1 MASFLRKFLTNSN
14 YVIAAGLSLMIALM
28 ISLAITG
35 ITHMGSIK
43 DAMETITIERAER
56 INILTGMRRIVRER
70 SLTMYAIYLTKD
82 PFRRDDEFMH
92 FNALAE
98 QFIKLRIQFEQSG
111 LLPQQTSLFEDAL
124 RLIQRSAPLQE
135 NIIEMIMEGAE
146 QDAYSMMAVMDLPL
160 EKTILNLF
168 DKLIEI
174 EQEITRNVN
183 ASAKKEYD
191 EAYFMMIAIGIVVI
205 FVGILI
211 TVLVVRRTR
220 KIEGALFEA
229 KEQAEV
235 TLHAIGDAVI
245 TTDAQGKVLYLNP
258 VAEHLTGWCFNDAL
272 GKELSQVYCVKD
284 EVTQHAVD
292 HPTFSGKIDGQVMG
306 LNQHYLLNSRDGNE
320 YCVKDTASPLFKD
333 NGERLGIVV
342 VSRDVTH
349 ERNLAH
355 QLSWQARHDSLTGL
369 ANRREF
375 EMSLS
380 SLLANSD
387 PDRPKH
393 ALLYLDLDQFKL
405 VNDTCGHIAGDELLK
420 QIVGLLK
427 ANIREMDRLARLG
440 GDEFGLILQACPLP
454 KAERIATQ
462 LVEAVRDFR
471 FVWKGKVFSLGV
483 SIGLA
488 IIDETCRDP
497 EAILSA
503 ADAACFIAKDKGR
516 NRVWIH
522 HLDDEDVVQRHGEM
536 EWASRINSALENNR
550 FILYYQKVQPIS
562 ESDGSSYYEFLL
574 RMVNEAGEI
583 ISPMAFIPAAE
594 RYGTMVSV
602 DRWVVHRVL
611 YWLNKQETSSKSNT
625 NVYSIN
631 ISGQSLCDDG
641 FLQYCLNELDKS
653 RVNPHQLCFEI
664 TETAAISNWSHASQF
679 VSALKSRGCL
689 FALDDFGSGMSSF
702 AYLKHL
708 PVDYIKIDGAF
719 VSDMLSDP
727 VDQVMV
733 NAINQIGQ
741 VMGIKTIAEFVES
754 QDILNILKE
763 MEVDFAQGYGIHMP
777 EALEPLDFKV
787 HYLSDDK
794 FKVK

>member
-1 MASFLRKFLTNSN
+1 MTNFLRKFLTNAN

-43 DAMETITIERAER
+43 DAMETVTTERAER
-56 INILTGMRRIVRER
+56 INILTALRRIVRER
-70 SLTMYAIYLTKD
+70 SLTMYAIYLIED
-82 PFRRDDEFMH
+82 PFKRDEEYMH
-92 FNALAE
+92 FNELAE
-98 QFIKLRIQFEQSG
+98 QFIKLRMQFEQAG
-111 LLPQQTSLFEDAL
+111 ILPQQQLMFNDTL
-124 RLIQRSAPLQE
+124 RLIRRSAPLQQK
-135 NIIEMIMEGAE
+135 IVDMIVEGI
-146 QDAYSMMAVMDLPL
+146 QKKVFSLMSSIDLPL
-160 EKTILNLF
+160 EKRILTSF

-174 EQEITRNVN
+174 EQEITRNAN
-183 ASAKKEYD
+183 ATAKQEYED
-191 EAYFMMIAIGIVVI
+191 AYSMMIAIGIAVTL
-205 FVGILI
+205 VGVLI
-211 TVLVVRRTR
+211 TLLVVRRTR
-220 KIEGALFEA
+220 QIEGALFEA

-245 TTDAQGKVLYLNP
+245 TTDAQGNVVYLNP
-258 VAEHLTGWCFNDAL
+258 VAEHLTGWQCKDAV
-272 GKELSQVYCVKD
+272 GKGVSQVYCVKN
-284 EVTQHAVD
+284 ELTGNAVD
-292 HPTFSGKIDGQVMG
+292 HPAYQGKIDGQVMG
-306 LNQHYLLNSRDGNE
+306 LHQHYLLNSRDGIE
-320 YCVKDTASPLFKD
+320 YTVKDTASPLFNN
-333 NGERLGIVV
+333 NGEKLGVVV
-342 VSRDVTH
+342 VSRDETH
-349 ERNLAH
+349 ERNLTH

-375 EMSLS
+375 ELLLS
-380 SLLANSD
+380 SLLSNPD

-405 VNDTCGHIAGDELLK
+405 VNDTCGHVAGDELLK
-420 QIVGLLK
+420 QIVVLLK
-427 ANIREMDRLARLG
+427 SNIREVDMLSRLG
-440 GDEFGLILQACPLP
+440 GDEFGLILEACPLP

-462 LVEAVRDFR
+462 LVEAVRSFR

-488 IIDETCRDP
+488 MIDETCRNS

-522 HLDDEDVVQRHGEM
+522 HMDDEDVAQRHGEM
-536 EWASRINSALENNR
+536 EWASKINTALESDR
-550 FILYYQKVQPIS
+550 FLLYYQKVQPITD
-562 ESDGSSYYEFLL
+562 SDGRSYYEFLL

-583 ISPMAFIPAAE
+583 IAPMAFIPAAE
-594 RYGTMVSV
+594 RYGTMAAV
-602 DRWVVHRVL
+602 DRWVVQRVL
-611 YWLNKQETSSKSNT
+611 GWLGKNNT
-625 NVYSIN
+625 KIKDNDVYSVN
-631 ISGQSLCDDG
+631 LSGQSLCDDG
-641 FLQYCLNELDKS
+641 FLQYCINQLDNS
-653 RVNPHQLCFEI
+653 RVNPQQLCFEI

-679 VSALKSRGCL
+679 VAALKSRGCQ

-702 AYLKHL
+702 AYLKNL

-741 VMGIKTIAEFVES
+741 VMGIKTIAEFVEN
-754 QDILNILKE
+754 QDILKLLKE
-763 MEVDFAQGYGIHMP
+763 MQVDYAQGFGIHVP
-777 EALEPLDFKV
+777 EALEPLNFKV

-794 FKVK
+794 FKIS